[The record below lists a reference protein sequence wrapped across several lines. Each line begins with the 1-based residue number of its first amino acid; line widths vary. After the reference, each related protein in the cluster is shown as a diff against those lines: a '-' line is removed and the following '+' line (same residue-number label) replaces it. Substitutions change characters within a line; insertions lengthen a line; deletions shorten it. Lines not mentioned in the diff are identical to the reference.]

1 MKFFR
6 ISKIFIIFLLII
18 NTDSHS
24 QIEDNHEI
32 QFVYTVSEGID
43 VYKPGDITGYQI
55 IVYFDGLVENYTN
68 YYSNKKSLN
77 KIGQLSEGK
86 LNELLML
93 IDRYDY
99 MNYEVGKVD
108 YRNLVGPATNYFI
121 GYRPAKT
128 SEMKTFRVLGGV
140 RSDNIYPIGYQSFHR
155 EFREILLSTL

>member
-1 MKFFR
+1 MKIFR
-6 ISKIFIIFLLII
+6 LSKIFIIFLLII
-18 NTDSHS
+18 ITDSYS
-24 QIEDNHEI
+24 QIEDNPEI
-32 QFVYTVSEGID
+32 QFVYSVSEGRD
-43 VYKPGDITGYQI
+43 VYKAGDIAGYQI
-55 IVYFDGLVENYTN
+55 IVYFDGLVERYTN

-93 IDRYDY
+93 IDRYDF
-99 MNYEVGKVD
+99 MNFKVGKVD
-108 YRNLVGPATNYFI
+108 YRNLVVPASNYFM

-128 SEMKTFRVLGGV
+128 SEMKTFRILGGV